1 MGVEGP
7 SGAGPESAR
16 APDGWRD
23 SVPRLG
29 AMASVLLLLLAAAV
43 AALVVVR
50 PPAGRGPLGR

>member
-7 SGAGPESAR
+7 VGAGPESPR

-23 SVPRLG
+23 SVPALG

-43 AALVVVR
+43 AGLVVAR
-50 PPAGRGPLGR
+50 PPGGRGRA